1 MPRYDSQMQFAKVA
15 KVEPRC
21 LRNVHALLTH
31 RDAAD
36 AEQGADTRHLRSA
49 IYLAGY
55 CVECILKTYI
65 IAKVPRAQTLS
76 QAIEH
81 LRERGKEVPNLL
93 SAEGHN
99 LYLLMALIG
108 LEPILET
115 NQTLNDDWH
124 RCRIWQ
130 SVWHYD
136 PQPPTRKFAT
146 DYVEATER
154 FYKWVL
160 SRICSGYREHRWQY
174 KHMTMK
180 S

>member
-1 MPRYDSQMQFAKVA
+1 MQNR
-15 KVEPRC
+15 EPIQDTC
-21 LRNVHALLTH
+21 
-31 RDAAD
+31 AAV
-36 AEQGADTRHLRSA
+36 
-49 IYLAGY
+49 YLAGY

-65 IAKVPRAQTLS
+65 IATAPRAQTLS

-99 LYLLMALIG
+99 LYLLMALTG

-130 SVWHYD
+130 SVWRYD
-136 PQPPTRKFAT
+136 PQPLTRKFVT

-154 FYKWVL
+154 FYN
-160 SRICSGYREHRWQY
+160 
-174 KHMTMK
+174 
-180 S
+180 